1 MAAAYI
7 YKQEITANIGVSVI
21 TDQAIKNEMKCG
33 SAFIQPL
40 A

>member
-7 YKQEITANIGVSVI
+7 YKQEITANIDVSVI
-21 TDQAIKNEMKCG
+21 TDQATKNEMKCG
-33 SAFIQPL
+33 LAFIQPL